1 MKVAFIA
8 YSFPPEKG
16 SGTFRSFYFAKYLSK
31 KVKSIK
37 IYTSMPKGE
46 LDYSLPVEEIQGFD
60 NIVVDQDSDKRL
72 IEFLKKYRLVT
83 LFNFIFPFYLWHES
97 ACWARSVYKEFCRNY
112 EPGGVDIIYSTT
124 NPFSAALTAYKINK
138 KYGVPYVVDLRD
150 PFLENPY
157 HIWSSLFHFK
167 LMTYMESKVLK
178 KAKKVIVT
186 CPTYSEYLQSKYRFL
201 KGNVEVIYNGFDGE
215 VEDLTPM
222 QKREK
227 VKVVY
232 AGMLSDWDGKL
243 NKRRDK
249 WYSRPYSKA
258 FFNMESRSLY
268 SLING
273 IANSKDVDTL
283 KNRLDIQIYGNGSI
297 PITEKLI
304 KKNNLGGIFSINGNV
319 SYKEV
324 LNAQKEADYL
334 LLILENPLLV
344 ERNFFIAGK
353 IFDFIKL
360 KKQAVVVGRKNDATE
375 ILNSLGLLKSRINNS
390 AEEISDDIIQ
400 WLDEEAINIDYSVDV
415 EKYKRK
421 NQADLLY
428 QILKQ

>member
-1 MKVAFIA
+1 
-8 YSFPPEKG
+8 
-16 SGTFRSFYFAKYLSK
+16 
-31 KVKSIK
+31 
-37 IYTSMPKGE
+37 
-46 LDYSLPVEEIQGFD
+46 
-60 NIVVDQDSDKRL
+60 
-72 IEFLKKYRLVT
+72 
-83 LFNFIFPFYLWHES
+83 
-97 ACWARSVYKEFCRNY
+97 
-112 EPGGVDIIYSTT
+112 
-124 NPFSAALTAYKINK
+124 
-138 KYGVPYVVDLRD
+138 
-150 PFLENPY
+150 
-157 HIWSSLFHFK
+157 
-167 LMTYMESKVLK
+167 
-178 KAKKVIVT
+178 
-186 CPTYSEYLQSKYRFL
+186 
-201 KGNVEVIYNGFDGE
+201 
-215 VEDLTPM
+215 
-222 QKREK
+222 
-227 VKVVY
+227 
-232 AGMLSDWDGKL
+232 MLSDWDGKL

-258 FFNMESRSLY
+258 FFNMESRSLF

-283 KNRLDIQIYGNGSI
+283 KNSLDIQIYGNGSI

-304 KKNNLGGIFSINGNV
+304 KKNNLGGIFSINGNA

-324 LNAQKEADYL
+324 LNAQKEADYF

-353 IFDFIKL
+353 IFDFNKL
-360 KKQAVVVGRKNDATE
+360 KKQALVVGRKNDATE

-400 WLDEEAINIDYSVDV
+400 WLDKEAINIDYSVDV